1 VLKFLD
7 DLHLPSVI
15 VGFALSLGF
24 FLALAIV
31 KKTVGLVIRMAL
43 LMLIVCLIAG
53 AYFSWLEGAR

>member
-1 VLKFLD
+1 
-7 DLHLPSVI
+7 

-43 LMLIVCLIAG
+43 FVLIVLLIAG
-53 AYFSWLEGAR
+53 AYFSWLEGAP